1 MRQERVMVL
10 MGGVSPEREI
20 SLRSGKAAAAALR
33 ERFEHVTELDLT
45 PESLP
50 VLVEEK
56 PDVAFIA
63 LHGVLGEDG
72 ALQGLLEWRG
82 IPYTGP
88 GVAASALCMDK
99 ITTKMILRECGVA
112 TAPFL
117 ALSPDEDAKE
127 AASRALAELGLP
139 LVLKSCRQGSSI
151 GTAIVR
157 CAEEAAPT
165 LRELFALG
173 DPVLAEKFLSGTE
186 LSIPVLG
193 NDALTALPV
202 IEIVADGEFY
212 DFESKYTPGKSRHVI
227 PARISPAVEEKAK
240 ELAFRS
246 FRATG
251 CRGIAR
257 VDLMLDG
264 TGEPFV
270 IELNT
275 IPGMTETSLV
285 PDAARHAGMSFG
297 ELAERLV
304 DLALEKRA

>member
-33 ERFEHVTELDLT
+33 ERFENVTELDLT

-50 VLVEEK
+50 VLVTEK

-117 ALSPDEDAKE
+117 ALSPEEDADE

-151 GTAIVR
+151 GTAIVKK
-157 CAEEAAPT
+157 AEEAAPT

-193 NDALTALPV
+193 NEALTALPV

-227 PARISPAVEEKAK
+227 PARIPEETARKAT
-240 ELAFRS
+240 ELALRS

-257 VDLMLDG
+257 VDLMLDAA
-264 TGEPFV
+264 GEPFV